1 MPRRPSHLAQDDG
14 PLARFALE
22 LRALR
27 DAAGFDAPSVDQI
40 AARTNIPRSTL
51 FAALR
56 GQRLPTRPVLGALV
70 TAWGVMRRSG
80 SSGAPRLKQNY
91 KQLAPLVLAHRTPRR
106 LQSQK
111 PHRRDRRQTR

>member
-70 TAWGVMRRSG
+70 TAWGG
-80 SSGAPRLKQNY
+80 
-91 KQLAPLVLAHRTPRR
+91 
-106 LQSQK
+106 
-111 PHRRDRRQTR
+111 